1 MRIFRT
7 YRHYFRLFTLSVAV
21 QALINP
27 FITIEE
33 KAWYA
38 FCMEEQLDTPEEFF
52 VLKRARSFTY
62 AVRGIW
68 LLMKTTP
75 NACVHVVVFSIALG
89 LGFYFG
95 ITKTEWILL
104 ILAGGFVLTAEAFNT
119 AIEIDINLTSP
130 NYHPYAKDTKD
141 VAAGAVLISAI
152 TALVIGILI
161 FVPYVV

>member
-1 MRIFRT
+1 MKE
-7 YRHYFRLFTLSVAV
+7 
-21 QALINP
+21 P
-27 FITIEE
+27 
-33 KAWYA
+33 
-38 FCMEEQLDTPEEFF
+38 LDTPEEFF
-52 VLKRARSFTY
+52 VVQRAKSFTY

-75 NACVHVVVFSIALG
+75 NAWVHMVFFSIALG

-119 AIEIDINLTSP
+119 AFEIDINLTSP

-152 TALVIGILI
+152 TALIIGILI